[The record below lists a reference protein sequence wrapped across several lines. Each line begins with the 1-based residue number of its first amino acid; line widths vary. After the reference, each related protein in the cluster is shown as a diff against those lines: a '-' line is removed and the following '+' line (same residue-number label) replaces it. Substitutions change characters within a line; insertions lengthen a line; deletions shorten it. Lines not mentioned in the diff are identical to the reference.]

1 MLLLLLL
8 ASWCCAASVE
18 EEEEVAEGSL
28 DSAEVAEQEE
38 TRPALC
44 NITAATTK

>member
-8 ASWCCAASVE
+8 ATWCRAHSVD
-18 EEEEVAEGSL
+18 EEEEVAEASL
-28 DSAEVAEQEE
+28 DSAEVVEQKP
-38 TRPALC
+38 RPAVC